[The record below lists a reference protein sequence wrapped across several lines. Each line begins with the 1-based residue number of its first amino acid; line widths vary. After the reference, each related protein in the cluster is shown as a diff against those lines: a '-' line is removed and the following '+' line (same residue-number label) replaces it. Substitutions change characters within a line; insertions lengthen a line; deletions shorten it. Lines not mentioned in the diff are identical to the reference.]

1 MSHIGYMIFDTQL
14 DRQMNLRD
22 VRRDG
27 RIDSETEFERHWC
40 KHRTGAEK
48 EINPETESA
57 VREFVDKYPPLREK
71 QFGGNYWGQGRGFTN
86 GRGLVG
92 GTRKWY
98 LFWRLASR
106 AQQRQRSRL
115 RYFGGQP

>member
-1 MSHIGYMIFDTQL
+1 MSHIGYMIFDTKL

-71 QFGGNYWGQGRGFTN
+71 QFGAKLLRTRQGLYQRPWTC
-86 GRGLVG
+86 
-92 GTRKWY
+92 
-98 LFWRLASR
+98 WRD
-106 AQQRQRSRL
+106 
-115 RYFGGQP
+115 

>member
-22 VRRDG
+22 VRREG

-57 VREFVDKYPPLREK
+57 VRKCQKIANWHVPFFNRDRYEH
-71 QFGGNYWGQGRGFTN
+71 GNIN
-86 GRGLVG
+86 
-92 GTRKWY
+92 
-98 LFWRLASR
+98 SI
-106 AQQRQRSRL
+106 
-115 RYFGGQP
+115 